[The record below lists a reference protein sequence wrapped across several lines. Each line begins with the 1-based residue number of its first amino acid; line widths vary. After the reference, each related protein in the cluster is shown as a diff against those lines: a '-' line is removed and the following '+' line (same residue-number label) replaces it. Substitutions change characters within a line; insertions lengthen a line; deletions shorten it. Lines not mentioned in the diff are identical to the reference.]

1 MSQYTDDYL
10 EARTETGVSEGFLRG
25 SRRLE
30 KRWELTDGS
39 LPASKVLSSGIDGFN
54 SVSEFLGARKKE
66 TFKYTID
73 STVGNSEIE
82 KILGATTTDD
92 VDYVVAQVN
101 NLSMLNTYDTF
112 LGIYMSPNGAF
123 TDINYRLGKV
133 AKTLFRFY
141 RII

>member
-66 TFKYTID
+66 TFLFL
-73 STVGNSEIE
+73 
-82 KILGATTTDD
+82 ILCIHLFCNF
-92 VDYVVAQVN
+92 VSKVFF
-101 NLSMLNTYDTF
+101 SFFHTF
-112 LGIYMSPNGAF
+112 ANFVSYE
-123 TDINYRLGKV
+123 R
-133 AKTLFRFY
+133 
-141 RII
+141 